1 MGVQGATA
9 SPPGSRGTPRWG
21 SWGTH
26 TPGWGSW
33 AGTGYPVDRGAP
45 GSRAMHADDAQGV
58 PGFAGHPRAALG
70 GPGWHRVP
78 TCHGAPPRWAGGAGV
93 APDTPWVM
101 RQPRFGL
108 GWAGSR
114 HLVGRGAP
122 SRQAARGR
130 GGLNLRCPDT
140 APPRRAARSG
150 AGPGSPRSRGLPT
163 HPGGSRT
170 PGAAGQRRAGT
181 EVSGWHPQGSPDT
194 RGTPPDPAPTWGQV
208 PSRGGPHGGAAA
220 QALPTRGVMAGAG
233 GAARPLRPRRAAGS
247 SSRRRPGAWHGWAR
261 ARARVGSARRCPRLR
276 GAEPSPRRALS
287 RGGRSAPRA
296 GPAA

>member
-1 MGVQGATA
+1 MCRA
-9 SPPGSRGTPRWG
+9 SRGTPSPPG
-21 SWGTH
+21 GTRD
-26 TPGWGSW
+26 
-33 AGTGYPVDRGAP
+33 GTEYPRV
-45 GSRAMHADDAQGV
+45 V
-58 PGFAGHPRAALG
+58 GHPHAGLG
-70 GPGWHRVP
+70 VPGWHRI
-78 TCHGAPPRWAGGAGV
+78 PRGSR
-93 APDTPWVM
+93 DSHTS
-101 RQPRFGL
+101 

-114 HLVGRGAP
+114 HLVDRRHPRGSSRGSRETQPGVPRDCAP
-122 SRQAARGR
+122 TPGCAFRG
-130 GGLNLRCPDT
+130 D
-140 APPRRAARSG
+140 
-150 AGPGSPRSRGLPT
+150 PGVPAHPGLPT
-163 HPGGSRT
+163 HPGAPAPRAPRGTPSRDRGLRVT
-170 PGAAGQRRAGT
+170 
-181 EVSGWHPQGSPDT
+181 PQGSPDT
-194 RGTPPDPAPTWGQV
+194 RGTPPEPAPTWGQV